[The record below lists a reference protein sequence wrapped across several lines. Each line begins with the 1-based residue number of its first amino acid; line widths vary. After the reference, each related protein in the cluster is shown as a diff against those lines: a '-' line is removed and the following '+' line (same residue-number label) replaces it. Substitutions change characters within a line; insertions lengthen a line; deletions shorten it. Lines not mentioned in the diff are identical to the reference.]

1 MASTMEPL
9 RRDPFSND
17 QGSYTPKI
25 SKHVPM
31 LGTVSGVEE
40 GDPMDMSQSSGVPV
54 NPPTS
59 SPEGDH
65 AGDMLHSGSGELQ
78 VPNTNGTS
86 MPAGAAATQPK
97 IVQTAFI
104 HKLYKYVKC
113 TETMRN
119 FVTDMTT
126 ACSKIKASNI

>member
-1 MASTMEPL
+1 MEPL
-9 RRDPFSND
+9 RRDPFSNE
-17 QGSYTPKI
+17 QGGYTPKM
-25 SKHVPM
+25 SKHLPM

-40 GDPMDMSQSSGVPV
+40 GDPMDMSQSSGIPV

-65 AGDMLHSGSGELQ
+65 AGDMLHSGPGELQ
-78 VPNTNGTS
+78 VPHTNGTS

-104 HKLYKYVKC
+104 HKLYKYVNRP
-113 TETMRN
+113 EAIRN
-119 FVTDMTT
+119 LVTNMTV
-126 ACSKIKASNI
+126 ACSKIKASNT